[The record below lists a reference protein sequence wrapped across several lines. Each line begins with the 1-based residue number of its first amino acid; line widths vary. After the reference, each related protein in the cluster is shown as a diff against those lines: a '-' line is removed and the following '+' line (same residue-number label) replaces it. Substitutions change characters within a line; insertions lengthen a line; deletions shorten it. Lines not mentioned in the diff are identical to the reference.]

1 MYPSGGSRREVKM
14 VATPYPPLN
23 MQKKKR
29 GGGKKKKEK
38 GRERKEGKIEC
49 ELTSAKIYSK
59 GKCFGSVHVLLTKM
73 I

>member
-23 MQKKKR
+23 LQKKG

-59 GKCFGSVHVLLTKM
+59 GKHFGSVHVLLTKM

>member
-23 MQKKKR
+23 TQKR
-29 GGGKKKKEK
+29 GGGGKKKKEK

>member
-23 MQKKKR
+23 KQKG

>member
-23 MQKKKR
+23 TQKR

-49 ELTSAKIYSK
+49 ELTSAKGK

>member
-14 VATPYPPLN
+14 VATQYPPLN
-23 MQKKKR
+23 TQKG

>member
-29 GGGKKKKEK
+29 GGEVKRRKKREERGRREK
-38 GRERKEGKIEC
+38 
-49 ELTSAKIYSK
+49 
-59 GKCFGSVHVLLTKM
+59 
-73 I
+73 